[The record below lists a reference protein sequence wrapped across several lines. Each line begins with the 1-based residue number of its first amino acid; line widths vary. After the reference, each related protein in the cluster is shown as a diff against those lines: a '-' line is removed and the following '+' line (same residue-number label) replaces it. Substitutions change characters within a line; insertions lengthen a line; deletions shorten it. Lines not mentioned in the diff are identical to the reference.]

1 VSEARNITAKML
13 LLPWGMAF
21 AAVVSAEYVTTTIW
35 DAIGGF
41 DRVGYYGSVVGASD
55 GVMTVALK
63 YDNETNAVMG
73 AGDRDKGTWTI
84 GPRQYEYTTR
94 ARVFGDGNTEG
105 YGVSFRCERTD
116 TASDA
121 HATCTNIMDPGLASA
136 WYCDRSATTLT
147 GVLPFEYG
155 SGTWGGPGVTTV
167 TQIYTQ
173 SENVPWCSEPSASL
187 SSFTSKY
194 EVSSDKSGNIATY
207 QLVIT
212 AGQEKLAATA
222 GATPGT
228 NAAKPTGTGTPTGT
242 GDVAGASTGT
252 SAGLA
257 APMKTG
263 VPALAGVGALAAA
276 FFL

>member
-1 VSEARNITAKML
+1 VFEARNITAKML
-13 LLPWGMAF
+13 MLPLGMAF
-21 AAVVSAEYVTTTIW
+21 AAVVSAEYVTTTMW
-35 DAIGGF
+35 KVGGF
-41 DRVGYYGSVVGASD
+41 DRLGYYGSIVGAGD

-73 AGDRDKGTWTI
+73 AGDRDKGTWTL
-84 GPRQYEYTTR
+84 GPGWYEYTSSANIFDHHTDGHGF
-94 ARVFGDGNTEG
+94 RV
-105 YGVSFRCERTD
+105 RCERTD

-121 HATCTNIMDPGLASA
+121 HATCTEMMDPRLGSA
-136 WYCDRSATTLT
+136 WYCDVSPVTITDTQTL
-147 GVLPFEYG
+147 EYG
-155 SGTWGGPGVTTV
+155 SGMWGGPGVTTV
-167 TQIYTQ
+167 TQVA
-173 SENVPWCSEPSASL
+173 SLNENATWCSDSSASL
-187 SSFTSKY
+187 SSVTSTY
-194 EVSSDKSGNIATY
+194 EVSSDENGGMATY

-222 GATPGT
+222 GATPST
-228 NAAKPTGTGTPTGT
+228 NAAKPTGTGTSTGA

-276 FFL
+276 LFL

>member
-1 VSEARNITAKML
+1 VFEIRNITARML
-13 LLPWGMAF
+13 VLPWGMAF
-21 AAVVSAEYVTTTIW
+21 AAVVSAEYVTTTMW
-35 DAIGGF
+35 NVGGF
-41 DRVGYYGSVVGASD
+41 DRVGYYGSIIGAGD

-73 AGDRDKGTWTI
+73 AGDRDIGTWTL
-84 GPRQYEYTTR
+84 GPGWYEYTTR
-94 ARVFGDGNTEG
+94 AHVFDHHTDGHGLRV
-105 YGVSFRCERTD
+105 RCERTD

-121 HATCTNIMDPGLASA
+121 HATCTQMMDPRLASA
-136 WYCDRSATTLT
+136 WYCDVSPTTVTDIQTL
-147 GVLPFEYG
+147 EYG
-155 SGTWGGPGVTTV
+155 SGMWGGPGVTTV
-167 TQIYTQ
+167 TQVA
-173 SENVPWCSEPSASL
+173 SLNENATWCSESSASL
-187 SSFTSKY
+187 SSVTSTF
-194 EVSSDKSGNIATY
+194 EVSSDENGGMATY

-222 GATPGT
+222 GATPST
-228 NAAKPTGTGTPTGT
+228 NAAKPTGTGTSTGA

>member
-1 VSEARNITAKML
+1 
-13 LLPWGMAF
+13 MAF
-21 AAVVSAEYVTTTIW
+21 AAVVSAEYVTTTMWGIG
-35 DAIGGF
+35 GGF
-41 DRVGYYGSVVGASD
+41 DRVGYYGSIVGAGD
-55 GVMTVALK
+55 GVMTVTLK

-73 AGDRDKGTWTI
+73 AGDRDKGTWTF
-84 GPRQYEYTTR
+84 GSGWYEYKTSVN
-94 ARVFGDGNTEG
+94 VFGDQTDA
-105 YGVSFRCERTD
+105 YGLRVRCERTD

-121 HATCTNIMDPGLASA
+121 HATCTEMMDPGLGSA
-136 WYCDRSATTLT
+136 LYCDVSSTTVTDIQTL
-147 GVLPFEYG
+147 EYG
-155 SGTWGGPGVTTV
+155 SGMWGGPGVTTV
-167 TQIYTQ
+167 TQVASRNKNAT
-173 SENVPWCSEPSASL
+173 WCSDSSASL
-187 SSFTSKY
+187 SSVTSTF
-194 EVSSDKSGNIATY
+194 EISSDENGGLATY

-222 GATPGT
+222 GATPST
-228 NAAKPTGTGTPTGT
+228 NAAKPTGTGTSTGA

>member
-1 VSEARNITAKML
+1 VSEARSTTAKML
-13 LLPWGMAF
+13 MLPWGMAF
-21 AAVVSAEYVTTTIW
+21 AAVVSAEYVTTTMW
-35 DAIGGF
+35 DVGGGF
-41 DRVGYYGSVVGASD
+41 DKVGYYGSIVGAGD

-63 YDNETNAVMG
+63 YDNDTNAVMG
-73 AGDRDKGTWTI
+73 AGDHDRGTWTL
-84 GPRQYEYTTR
+84 GSGWYEYTTS
-94 ARVFGDGNTEG
+94 ANVFDDHTGAYGLRV
-105 YGVSFRCERTD
+105 RCERTD

-121 HATCTNIMDPGLASA
+121 HATCTEIMDSGLGSA
-136 WYCDRSATTLT
+136 WYCDVSPTTVT
-147 GVLPFEYG
+147 DIQTIEYG

-167 TQIYTQ
+167 TQVGSIN
-173 SENVPWCSEPSASL
+173 ENATWCSESSASL
-187 SSFTSKY
+187 SSVTSTF
-194 EVSSDKSGNIATY
+194 EVSSDENGGMATY

-222 GATPGT
+222 GATPST
-228 NAAKPTGTGTPTGT
+228 NAAKPTGTGTSTGA